1 MINSILAKKKR
12 LWRSKLDP
20 QNIPRHIAIIMD
32 GNGRW
37 AKERGLPRI
46 AGHKEGVESVRVILK
61 ACAEFGVKYLT
72 IYTFST
78 ENWRRP
84 QEEVGFLMNLFS
96 LTIDREI
103 KELMENKVKLN
114 FLGRLSELSPE
125 LQKKTKAAMKKSENN
140 TRTVLNIMMNYGGR
154 AELIDAFKQMSAEQL
169 SADVIDEKTVSKY
182 LYTKDIPDPDLLIRT
197 ASEIK
202 ISNFLL
208 WQIAYSEIY
217 VTPVLWP
224 DFRRDQLSLA
234 IEDYQKRTR
243 KFGKTKDQIDA
254 D

>member
-1 MINSILAKKKR
+1 
-12 LWRSKLDP
+12 
-20 QNIPRHIAIIMD
+20 MD

-114 FLGRLSELSPE
+114 FLGWLSELSPE

-140 TRTVLNIMMNYGGR
+140 TRTVLNIMMNYGAR
-154 AELIDAFKQMSAEQL
+154 AALIDAFKQMSAEQL
-169 SADVIDEKTVSKY
+169 SADVIDEKKVSKY
-182 LYTKDIPDPDLLIRT
+182 LYTKDVPDPDLLIRT
-197 ASEIK
+197 ASEMR

-224 DFRRDQLSLA
+224 DFRRAQLKDRS
-234 IEDYQKRTR
+234 EEYQKRTR

>member
-1 MINSILAKKKR
+1 MISSTLAKKKR
-12 LWRSKLDP
+12 SWRSKLDP
-20 QNIPRHIAIIMD
+20 QNIPQHIAIIMD

-37 AKERGLPRI
+37 AKKRGLPRI

-84 QEEVGFLMNLFS
+84 QEEVGFLMSLFS
-96 LTIDREI
+96 MTIDREI
-103 KELMENKVKLN
+103 KELMANKVKLN

-125 LQKKTKAAMKKSENN
+125 LQTKTRAAMEKSKNN
-140 TRTVLNIMMNYGGR
+140 TGTVLNIMMNYGGR
-154 AELIDAFKQMSAEQL
+154 AELIDAFKKMTKEKLAT
-169 SADVIDEKTVSKY
+169 DVIDEMTISKY
-182 LYTKDIPDPDLLIRT
+182 LYTTGIPDPDLLIRT
-197 ASEIK
+197 ASEMR

-208 WQIAYSEIY
+208 WQIAYSEIF

-224 DFRRDQLSLA
+224 DFRKEQLKEA
-234 IEDYQKRTR
+234 IEDYQKRIR

>member
-1 MINSILAKKKR
+1 
-12 LWRSKLDP
+12 
-20 QNIPRHIAIIMD
+20 MD

-182 LYTKDIPDPDLLIRT
+182 LYTK
-197 ASEIK
+197 
-202 ISNFLL
+202 
-208 WQIAYSEIY
+208 
-217 VTPVLWP
+217 
-224 DFRRDQLSLA
+224 
-234 IEDYQKRTR
+234 
-243 KFGKTKDQIDA
+243 
-254 D
+254 